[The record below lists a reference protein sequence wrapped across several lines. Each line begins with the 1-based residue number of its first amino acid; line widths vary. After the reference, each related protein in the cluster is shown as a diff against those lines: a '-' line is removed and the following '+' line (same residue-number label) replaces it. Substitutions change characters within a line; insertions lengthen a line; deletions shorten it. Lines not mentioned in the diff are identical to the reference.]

1 MKVNKHVVTL
11 HVVTNCNDKKKKYN
25 YTLLIMYHRAPKEP
39 NVPSM
44 SPAVRVTFR
53 AFLRGDLLLSATFLL
68 CIYIIRCY
76 YFDL

>member
-1 MKVNKHVVTL
+1 
-11 HVVTNCNDKKKKYN
+11 
-25 YTLLIMYHRAPKEP
+25 MYYRAPKER
-39 NVPSM
+39 NASSM
-44 SPAVRVTFR
+44 SPLVRVTFK